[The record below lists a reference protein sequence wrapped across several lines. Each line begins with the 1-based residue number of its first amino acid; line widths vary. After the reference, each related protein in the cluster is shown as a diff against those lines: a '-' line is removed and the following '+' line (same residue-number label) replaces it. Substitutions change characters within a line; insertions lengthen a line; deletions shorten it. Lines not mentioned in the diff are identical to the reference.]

1 MKVDISYLLLT
12 KKFDILKVLDE
23 LNLSWLNAVQL
34 KMEDNNT
41 F

>member
-23 LNLSWLNAVQL
+23 LSLSWLNAAQL
-34 KMEDNNT
+34 RMEDNNI

>member
-23 LNLSWLNAVQL
+23 LSLFWLNAVQL
-34 KMEDNNT
+34 RMEDNNT